1 MKKNA
6 IIHIFFFCYTCSVK
20 HSKFLILE
28 LFPNIFLYLIGAG
41 VGLCTSANSLALNT
55 YFKEKRR
62 IVTGI
67 SWSCTALGPVVFPLI
82 ITYLMPRYG
91 STGTVLILAGISMN
105 AICCALLLQPVMWHV
120 KKDNKS
126 DEEKL
131 LEIVA
136 EIECDY
142 CQSLKKK
149 ERKLG
154 SSIFSSQYLYN
165 VDDKFIAGYEII
177 DPGTPMLA
185 RYNDG
190 WFSSSSAKRSLY
202 SSKLSLTPKKYDSKK
217 ASTPNLAISNRPS
230 YANLASASEKREKRA
245 KEIRVEEKID
255 EHPIDDEK
263 PGVSQEQEL
272 PYHKIPS
279 VGSFRH
285 YKTSPATPMAS
296 RNSFVLPQISEN
308 QYIRDNHSIRSY
320 ARHASISKR
329 KNNSFTQEQEVKKNI
344 F

>member
-1 MKKNA
+1 M
-6 IIHIFFFCYTCSVK
+6 
-20 HSKFLILE
+20 
-28 LFPNIFLYLIGAG
+28 
-41 VGLCTSANSLALNT
+41 GLCTSANSLALNT

-67 SWSCTALGPVVFPLI
+67 SWSCTALGPVIMPLI
-82 ITYLMPRYG
+82 ITFLMPIYG
-91 STGTVLILAGISMN
+91 STGTILILAGISMN

-120 KKDNKS
+120 NKNPKS

-131 LEIVA
+131 LDKLA

-142 CQSLKKK
+142 CLSLKKK
-149 ERKLG
+149 QRKRE

-165 VDDKFIAGYEII
+165 VDDKYIAGYEII

-190 WFSSSSAKRSLY
+190 WFSSNSAKRSLY
-202 SSKLSLTPKKYDSKK
+202 SSKLSLTSKK
-217 ASTPNLAISNRPS
+217 FDSRKASNQNLPISNRPS
-230 YANLASASEKREKRA
+230 YANLATTSEKREKRT
-245 KEIRVEEKID
+245 KEVRVEEKID
-255 EHPIDDEK
+255 EHPIDDVK
-263 PGVSQEQEL
+263 GLNFTEQL

-308 QYIRDNHSIRSY
+308 QYMRDNHSVRSY
-320 ARHASISKR
+320 VRHASISKR
-329 KNNSFTQEQEVKKNI
+329 KNNSFTQEQGVRTFLVIKYK
-344 F
+344 FL